1 MSTKILIVEDDLD
14 QCDFLELMLKRQG
27 YVVFTAHDGREGIQ
41 QAEAC
46 KPDLIISDVSMP
58 YVDGAELI
66 EVLHNNPEFRK
77 TPILVISA
85 FGAFYLADAM
95 KAGATEA
102 MRKPIDPDLLFTTVR
117 DLLDN
122 SAH

>member
-1 MSTKILIVEDDLD
+1 MSTKILIVEDDPD
-14 QCDFLELMLKRQG
+14 QCDFLELMLKREG

-66 EVLHNNPEFRK
+66 EVLHKNPEFQK

-102 MRKPIDPDLLFTTVR
+102 MRKPIDPDLLYSTVR
-117 DLLDN
+117 ELLDN
-122 SAH
+122 SAR